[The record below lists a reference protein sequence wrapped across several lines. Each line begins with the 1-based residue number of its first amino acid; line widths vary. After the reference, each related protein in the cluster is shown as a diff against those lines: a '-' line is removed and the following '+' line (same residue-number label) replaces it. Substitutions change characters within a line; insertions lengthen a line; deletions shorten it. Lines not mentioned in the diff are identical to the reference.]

1 MKTPKVANS
10 SCRPFVQ
17 EHKPFTGSNLYA
29 VIHGYESDDERYI
42 VYSWGEHFPMFIYAN
57 GCWFENEDKYSRST
71 TRHNTQAHP
80 LKSTVLLSTYWMRVL
95 ANEGYHAIA
104 KERILGSP
112 ARKQSQSE
120 ALMAYFGGQ

>member
-1 MKTPKVANS
+1 MKTPKVTNS
-10 SCRPFVQ
+10 GCRPFVQ
-17 EHKPFTGSNLYA
+17 EHKPFRGSNMFA
-29 VIHGYESDDERYI
+29 MTFNRGFDNERYV

-71 TRHNTQAHP
+71 NRHNKQSHP
-80 LKSTVLLSTYWMRVL
+80 QKPTVLLSTYWMRVL

>member
-1 MKTPKVANS
+1 MKRISNS
-10 SCRPFVQ
+10 DCRSFVQ
-17 EHKPFTGSNLYA
+17 EREPFQGSNLYA
-29 VIHGYESDDERYI
+29 IHLDQGTDNYRYI
-42 VYSWGEHFPMFIYAN
+42 VFSWGEHYPMFIYTN

-71 TRHNTQAHP
+71 TKHQTQAHP
-80 LKSTVLLSTYWMRVL
+80 RRPTILLSTYWMKVL

-120 ALMAYFGGQ
+120 ALIAYFGG